1 MKIKRIHAKTMRQGI
16 RRVRDEIGPQAVILS
31 SRELDDGVEV
41 IAALDFDEEAV
52 REQAERQERRVQPAA
67 ETPAPR
73 RQEAPSL
80 AEPADFAAMLQRAND
95 IAATRE
101 ESGSRQR
108 IDVHVDDPLTEDD
121 LDLMGVDATRSH
133 ADAAPAQ
140 PTPRPAPARQARP
153 RREHREH
160 REQKKPAPA
169 PRDDAS
175 VEAMR
180 SELRTLRTL
189 FENQLSVMEWQQ
201 QGRNRPTR
209 TTLLRQLTEIG
220 LGPDVCRKLAD
231 RVDESLAPDVAL
243 RQAMH
248 TVARHLPVKQD
259 DLLDRGG
266 VVAVIGPTGVGKTTT
281 VAKLAARF
289 ALRHGRQTVALVSTD
304 NFRIGAQDQL
314 RNFARILN
322 VPVHTAG
329 STEEL
334 EAVLG
339 DLVDKRLVLV
349 DTAGMSQ
356 RDMRLA
362 EQFSTLKALGDRIR
376 SYLVLSA
383 NTQLAT
389 LNETVKAYSGA
400 RPAGCI
406 VTKTDEATSLGAVI
420 TVLLRQR
427 LPVSFLGNGQRVPE
441 DLAPARG
448 DKLVQEAVGLVKQ
461 YGQAADD
468 DQLAV
473 AFGGGAA
480 HGQ

>member
-52 REQAERQERRVQPAA
+52 REQAEREERRVPPAENA
-67 ETPAPR
+67 PAPR
-73 RQEAPSL
+73 RREAPSL
-80 AEPADFAAMLQRAND
+80 AEPADFAEMLQRANN
-95 IAATRE
+95 IAANRE
-101 ESGSRQR
+101 DSAGRQR

-121 LDLMGVDATRSH
+121 LDLMGGDGHRPRAEPAPKRPQPAPRS
-133 ADAAPAQ
+133 APAS
-140 PTPRPAPARQARP
+140 RARP
-153 RREHREH
+153 RREPEA
-160 REQKKPAPA
+160 PAAA

-220 LGPDVCRKLAD
+220 LGADVCRKLAD

-248 TVARHLPVKQD
+248 TVARHLPVKKD

-304 NFRIGAQDQL
+304 NYRIGAQDQL

-334 EAVLG
+334 EEVLG
-339 DLVDKRLVLV
+339 DLADKRLVLV

-461 YGQAADD
+461 YGQAADE

-473 AFGGGAA
+473 AFGGGAG